1 MKKLIATVFT
11 ILLLAGSISA
21 QPFATG
27 FTAPLEVAFT
37 HQGNLIVAEAGT
49 GPNTGRISLVDRTSR
64 MRRTLI
70 AGLPSGLFQ
79 EGGNSQPGGPNGL
92 ALQGSTLYVTISG
105 ADTVLPGGP
114 PGTQVA
120 NPSPASP
127 ILSSLLSI
135 RTSKPLDLISGGFT
149 LTPADH
155 AALKGGSEVTLTN
168 AENQEL
174 TIDLVVD
181 FPDFIAEP
189 RGDFPANVRQS
200 NSFGVAA
207 VGQTLYVV
215 DASRNLIFEVDA
227 NDGEFS
233 VLASFPPVLNPL
245 APMGPPMID
254 FVPNSIRVRGNEL
267 LVTGLIGFPFPQ
279 GRAEVRTVNR
289 TTGSVA
295 PLIGGLTSA
304 LDVLPLGGAPTSPM
318 LVLEFSANMLAGQ
331 PGRLKL
337 VSPGAEAQTIAE
349 GLITPTGIAV
359 DQRSGEVFITHLGPG
374 FITRINAG
382 NLIPRAKPTSILP
395 VVASAPGAFGSQFTT
410 SAQLTN
416 PHPFSISGRIVVHP
430 RSVTAQSS
438 DPGIDYVLAPF
449 ETRSFDNLVGATGGS
464 GVGTADII
472 AAVGGAPVIVARIID
487 TGSGTMPAVQIPQL
501 DPASA
506 LGPGTRG
513 TLITPSDATGSRFNV
528 GIRTLEGP
536 VSITI
541 THHAGSGAVLRTI
554 TRVYPANYFVQLPVS
569 ELLGTGV
576 GSSEAIVF
584 SVDSGSAI
592 VYGSTAGNSGQ
603 SLTLQVATPASEV

>member
-1 MKKLIATVFT
+1 MKRPLATAFI
-11 ILLLAGSISA
+11 ILLLAGSLAA
-21 QPFATG
+21 QPFSTG

-49 GPNTGRISLVDRTSR
+49 GPNTGRISLVDRTSGV
-64 MRRTLI
+64 RRTLI
-70 AGLPSGLFQ
+70 DGLPSGLFL

-92 ALQGSTLYVTISG
+92 ALQGNTLYVTISG

-120 NPSPASP
+120 NPNPASP

-135 RTSKPLDLISGGFT
+135 RTSKPLDLISDGFT
-149 LTPADH
+149 LTPSDH
-155 AALKGGSEVTLTN
+155 AVLKGGSDVTLTN
-168 AENQEL
+168 GENDEL
-174 TIDLVVD
+174 TVGLVVD
-181 FPDFIAEP
+181 FPDFVAEP

-200 NSFGVAA
+200 NTFGVAA

-215 DASRNLIFEVDA
+215 DASRNLIYEVDA
-227 NDGEFS
+227 NDGAFS
-233 VLASFPPVLNPL
+233 VLASFPPVPNPL
-245 APMGPPMID
+245 APMGPPVID

-267 LVTGLIGFPFPQ
+267 LVTALIGFPFPQ

-289 TTGSVA
+289 TTGAVA

-304 LDVLPLGGAPTSPM
+304 LDVIPLGGAPTSSM
-318 LVLEFSANMLAGQ
+318 LVLEFSSNMLAGQ

-337 VSPGAEAQTIAE
+337 VSPGAEAQTLAD

-374 FITRINAG
+374 FITRVDAG

-395 VVASAPGAFGSQFTT
+395 VIASAPGAFGSQFRT

-416 PHPFSISGRIVVHP
+416 PHPFAISGRIVFH
-430 RSVTAQSS
+430 SQSATGQPS
-438 DPGIDYVLAPF
+438 DPGVDYVLAPF
-449 ETRSFDNLVGATGGS
+449 ETRSFDNLVTATGGS
-464 GVGTADII
+464 GVGTADVV

-487 TGSGTMPAVQIPQL
+487 TGSGVMPAVQIPQL
-501 DPASA
+501 DPESA

-513 TLITPSDATGSRFNV
+513 TLITPADATGSRFNV

-536 VSITI
+536 VSMTI
-541 THHAGSGAVLRTI
+541 THHAGNGSVLRTI
-554 TRVYPANYFVQLPVS
+554 TRVYPAEYFVQLPVS
-569 ELLGTGV
+569 ELLGSGV

-584 SVDSGSAI
+584 SIDSGSAI
-592 VYGSTAGNSGQ
+592 VYGSTAGNSGE
-603 SLTLQVATPASEV
+603 SLTLQVARPASEM